1 MKKQYI
7 LQIIIQNKELGLE
20 RLPCK
25 PMAFKTEEDAK
36 KHLSDLRQKYSI
48 LEAKLVYV
56 EEIKL

>member
-7 LQIIIQNKELGLE
+7 LQIIIQNKELGIY

-25 PMAFKTEEDAK
+25 PIVFETEEEAK
-36 KHLSDLRQKYSI
+36 KHLSDLKEKYHI
-48 LEAKLVYV
+48 LEAKLVCV